1 MLAMRLLRGLLLAA
15 FSVGAVAQ
23 SPLTTSFTGNTFMS
37 SLDGAVYFDL
47 HVHHELQLE
56 RLDLDLLSSAG
67 TPGSVE
73 VFVRPGSWVGHVA
86 DRGDWVQ
93 VGAGAVVANGHHQPS
108 PCVLQAPIGLPPG
121 SYGIALH
128 LRGLMP
134 AYAFAFGPRSFGN
147 GDLQLVAGGSAVR
160 CLQGEPFTYRVFGGA
175 LHYTLG
181 GGPHAVATVHAY
193 GAGCQQGARSFYESF
208 GPGELDLS
216 GQRLRLVPNG
226 QGGYNVQRSASSPIV
241 LPTGARSLGLLRGGA
256 AFVPLP
262 QPLPFP
268 GGSTPSLLVLADGRV
283 MLTDQGLV
291 GAGVTQ
297 PSPVALFGGRPVV
310 AALWQDLA
318 PTAANGVYVHQDA
331 VTAATTVTWW
341 RVPVAGAATGSCTF
355 SCTAELDGTLEL
367 RYDAISN
374 PVDVCLVGFSAGAG
388 ARDPGPR
395 DLSLAV
401 PFATQHDDPGLLL
414 AAEGR
419 PVLGTTMLLRVVDR
433 PLAAG
438 NRVLLLGWTSL
449 ATGIDLGGYGAPGCR
464 LFVDPRSAVTFGLGS
479 GAALAVPLPADA
491 NLLGLGWCAQSASL
505 QPGVNALGLTTSNAL
520 TCTIGTV

>member
-1 MLAMRLLRGLLLAA
+1 MHAMRLLHGLLLAA

-23 SPLTTSFTGNTFMS
+23 SPLTTSFTGNTFLS

-73 VFVRPGSWVGHVA
+73 VLVRPGSWVGHVA

-93 VGAGAVVANGHHQPS
+93 VGAGAVVAGGHHQPS
-108 PCVLQAPIGLPPG
+108 PCVLQAPVGLPPG

-181 GGPHAVATVHAY
+181 GGPHAVATVQAY

-208 GPGELDLS
+208 GPGELDLG

-226 QGGYNVQRSASSPIV
+226 QGGYDVQRSAAPPIV
-241 LPTGARSLGLLRGGA
+241 LPAGARSLGLLRGGA
-256 AFVPLP
+256 AFVALP
-262 QPLPFP
+262 QPLLFP
-268 GGSTPSLLVLADGRV
+268 GGSTPTLLVLADGRV

-291 GAGVTQ
+291 GAGSTQ
-297 PSPVALFGGRPVV
+297 PSPAALFGGRPLV
-310 AALWQDLA
+310 AALWQDFA

-331 VTAATTVTWW
+331 VSAATTVTWW
-341 RVPVAGAATGSCTF
+341 HVPVTGAAAACTF
-355 SCTAELDGTLEL
+355 SCTACLDGTLEL
-367 RYDAISN
+367 CYDAIAN
-374 PVDVCLVGFSAGAG
+374 PVDVSLVGFSAGAG

-395 DLSLAV
+395 DLSLAG

-438 NRVLLLGWTSL
+438 NRVLLLGWTGL
-449 ATGIDLGGYGAPGCR
+449 APGIDLAGYGAPGCR
-464 LFVDPRSAVTFGLGS
+464 LFVEPRGAVTFGLGA
-479 GAALAVPLPADA
+479 GTALAVPLPPDA
-491 NLLGLGWCAQSASL
+491 NLLGLGWCAQGASL
-505 QPGVNALGLTTSNAL
+505 APGANALGFVTSNAL
-520 TCTIGTV
+520 ACTLGTV